1 MLNAHRASDASGEG
15 FAVRLFRAA
24 NRRGFVRAL
33 SDQPTS
39 LSAGFAKVCVV
50 GSGQAIRDKF
60 LGPAVFTVRS
70 ALRHGQYLTDVRV
83 LSTSREEFETVWPVP
98 AMLSV
103 DKMKA
108 QLYLHCTLSESN
120 IIL

>member
-1 MLNAHRASDASGEG
+1 MCIARTGNAPDCCCQIAGILVLNSHRASDASGEG

-50 GSGQAIRDKF
+50 GVGQAIWDTF
-60 LGPAVFTVRS
+60 LAQLCS
-70 ALRHGQYLTDVRV
+70 QYALRRGMD
-83 LSTSREEFETVWPVP
+83 S
-98 AMLSV
+98 
-103 DKMKA
+103 
-108 QLYLHCTLSESN
+108 
-120 IIL
+120 I